1 MKYIV
6 NSKEVS
12 RNTFYFCKKA
22 KKENKSFVPLKYNN
36 CDEIENYISDNLE
49 YDYYV
54 CDNINSYYVKGE
66 KTTEE
71 WFEKYRGA
79 PKYTLDDLKKKFEK
93 SKCRTLTFEK
103 WCTRND
109 WEHKIETKYNKECFD
124 IPEVGDFEEVVT
136 SKLFSVKVNNDDTVK
151 AINEIR
157 AKSGN
162 FSIEYVLRTGAY
174 TEIIYED
181 SYLEI

>member
-22 KKENKSFVPLKYNN
+22 KEENKTFVLLDINK
-36 CDEIENYISDNLE
+36 DVDSYINEHRE

-54 CDNINSYYVKGE
+54 RDEIKTYCTKGE
-66 KTTEE
+66 EIVEE
-71 WFEKYRGA
+71 WYEKYRGA
-79 PKYTLDDLKKKFEK
+79 PKYTHEDLKKKFEK
-93 SKCRTLTFEK
+93 SKCRTSTFTD
-103 WCTRND
+103 WYARNG
-109 WEHKIETKYNKECFD
+109 WEYKMKLNITKESHD
-124 IPEVGDFEEVVT
+124 IPEVGDFEEEDVQT
-136 SKLFSVKVNNDDTVK
+136 KLFSVIVTKDNTIK

-157 AKSGN
+157 KECGIL
-162 FSIEYVLRTGAY
+162 SIEYVLRDGAY
-174 TEIIYED
+174 TEIIYAD

>member
-22 KKENKSFVPLKYNN
+22 KAENKSFVLLKYNN
-36 CDEIENYISDNLE
+36 PDEIENYINDNSE

-54 CDNINSYYVKGE
+54 CDNINSYYTKGE
-66 KTTEE
+66 AVVTE
-71 WFEKYRGA
+71 WYEKYRGA
-79 PKYTLDDLKKKFEK
+79 PKYTPDDLKKKFEK
-93 SKCRTLTFEK
+93 SKCRTSTFTD
-103 WCTRND
+103 WYARNG
-109 WEHKIETKYNKECFD
+109 WEYKMKLNITKESHD
-124 IPEVGDFEEVVT
+124 IPAVEDFEEVT
-136 SKLFSVKVNNDDTVK
+136 MSKLFSVKVNNDDTVK
-151 AINEIR
+151 AINEI
-157 AKSGN
+157 KEKYGDC
-162 FSIEYVLRTGAY
+162 IEYVLRTGAY

>member
-22 KKENKSFVPLKYNN
+22 KKENKRFVLLKYDN
-36 CDEIENYISDNLE
+36 CDEIENFINDNLE

-54 CDNINSYYVKGE
+54 CDNINSYYVKGA
-66 KTTEE
+66 KITEE

-79 PKYTLDDLKKKFEK
+79 PKYTPDEMMKKFKK
-93 SKCRTLTFEK
+93 SKCKTLTFEK
-103 WCTRND
+103 WCAKND
-109 WEHKIETKYNKECFD
+109 WEHKIETRYEKGCFD
-124 IPEVGDFEEVVT
+124 IPEVGDFEEVTT

-151 AINEIR
+151 AINEI
-157 AKSGN
+157 KEKNGDC
-162 FSIEYVLRTGAY
+162 IEYVLRTGAY
-174 TEIIYED
+174 TEIIYKD
-181 SYLEI
+181 AFKEI

>member
-22 KKENKSFVPLKYNN
+22 KEEKKSFILLKYNN
-36 CDEIENYISDNLE
+36 TDEIENFISDNL
-49 YDYYV
+49 
-54 CDNINSYYVKGE
+54 NSYYVKGE

-93 SKCRTLTFEK
+93 SKCRTSTFEK
-103 WCTRND
+103 WCTKND

-124 IPEVGDFEEVVT
+124 IPEVGDFEEEDVQT
-136 SKLFSVKVNNDDTVK
+136 KLFSVIVTKDDTIK

-157 AKSGN
+157 KECGIL
-162 FSIEYVLRTGAY
+162 SIEYVLRDGAY
-174 TEIIYED
+174 TEIIYAD